1 MRYPRHLIYKEH
13 NVLSDYRQ
21 EEIAFIQS
29 FQYILVSRMR
39 NNASWTIDGIINEAF
54 YETTSLL
61 LDFSEQIYFE
71 NDYFNEAVKR
81 MPLNIANTV
90 FSVVYLILREVG
102 KLENV
107 QMMIENKLR
116 TRPIFKAL
124 KMVKRQNI
132 PLCLYPQSEYFHG
145 SDFVDWKRF
154 THNFKAENIVRI
166 MQLFPPEKEEEVVVS
181 AKLTQGATPT
191 YVARAIHGQAEAAKI
206 LGEINE
212 ETFDKVHQL
221 LYGMIRHQLLIWIE
235 NDEVPNTGKA
245 EDLPPGFMLDMDAWS
260 SIHDYMQAKDEAEHV
275 NSENSSLKQQLL
287 QAQNEQQKQLRET
300 EEYKATIAEMKRELG
315 KSHIRLDT
323 IADCILRLPT
333 FDMQVDAYKNVT
345 FLLTGTP
352 WSDKAAEV
360 LERMFAKVKNQQDR
374 QQELEENLKKA
385 ANKPTAIYQSGSTHD
400 DKRQQMFLDGK
411 TETDKTLIEKKDE

>member
-1 MRYPRHLIYKEH
+1 MRYPRHLIYKDRQTSYDFNKEEREFYLAIWH
-13 NVLSDYRQ
+13 TLSTKIGRQ
-21 EEIAFIQS
+21 SQWNMDS
-29 FQYILVSRMR
+29 VV
-39 NNASWTIDGIINEAF
+39 NEAF

-61 LDFSEQIYFE
+61 LDFSDNIYFE
-71 NDYFNEAVKR
+71 NDYYNEALKR
-81 MPLNIANTV
+81 MPISIANVV
-90 FSVVYLILREVG
+90 FSIVYLLLREVN

-107 QMMIENKLR
+107 QLMIENKLR
-116 TRPIFKAL
+116 TRALFKAFQ
-124 KMVKRQNI
+124 KIKKHNYC
-132 PLCLYPQSEYFHG
+132 LCFYPQTDYFKT
-145 SDFVDWKRF
+145 SDFVDWKKF
-154 THNFKAENIVRI
+154 THNFKAENIERV
-166 MQLFPPEKEEEVVVS
+166 MQLFPPEIEEEEMVAV
-181 AKLTQGATPT
+181 KLTQGATPV
-191 YVARAIHGQAEAAKI
+191 YVARAIYGQAEAAKM
-206 LGEINE
+206 LGEISD
-212 ETFDKVHQL
+212 ETFAKVHQL
-221 LYGMIRHQLLIWIE
+221 LYGTIKHQMLIWIE

-245 EDLPPGFMLDMDAWS
+245 EHVPSGFMLDMDAWNS
-260 SIHDYMQAKDEAEHV
+260 MHDYMKAKDEAEYV
-275 NSENSSLKQQLL
+275 NNENNALKQQLL
-287 QAQNEQQKQLRET
+287 QAQDEQQKQLRET

-374 QQELEENLKKA
+374 QQELEENMKKA